1 MYQIGAAAAIP
12 GTPVRPAYLA
22 LAGRAER
29 RIILLCVS
37 PDNVERAQWQWRQW
51 VSYNPKL
58 TTIVDL
64 MNRCGCGLSRGE

>member
-1 MYQIGAAAAIP
+1 M
-12 GTPVRPAYLA
+12 
-22 LAGRAER
+22 
-29 RIILLCVS
+29 LLCVS

-64 MNRCGCGLSRGE
+64 MNSVTWGVESCGALVGCGGAGGGGGGSG